1 MGRVSGKV
9 AVVTGAGKGLG
20 EAFARLLVE
29 EGANVFLTDI
39 EPQAASVAESL
50 GEAAAFMLQDVRFED
65 GWRKVIDAAE
75 DRFGP
80 VSVLVNNAGITSPK
94 VDGEIEK
101 ISRESYDDVIEV
113 NQVGVYL
120 GMKIVLPS
128 MRRAGGG
135 SIINISSVSGLLGK
149 EHTIAYTASKFAVR
163 GMTKVAA
170 VEFGKHNIR
179 VNSIHPGPI
188 DTQMIY
194 APDGSPRPVIR
205 KIMES
210 LPAGRFGQPREIAQM
225 VLRLGS
231 DEMPNTNLR

>member
-149 EHTIAYTASKFAVR
+149 EHTIALYRVEIR
-163 GMTKVAA
+163 GSRNDQGCCGRIRQAQHQSELDPSWPDRHPDDLCARWQPAPGNPQNHGKPSGRPLRPATGNRSDGLAA
-170 VEFGKHNIR
+170 GVG
-179 VNSIHPGPI
+179 
-188 DTQMIY
+188 
-194 APDGSPRPVIR
+194 
-205 KIMES
+205 
-210 LPAGRFGQPREIAQM
+210 
-225 VLRLGS
+225 
-231 DEMPNTNLR
+231 